1 MSSVV
6 RQIAAPRHDVYA
18 SLLDAAAVERW
29 RVPDDMTSRVHE
41 FDPREG
47 GSFRVSL
54 SYTDATRA
62 GKTSRNT
69 DTYRGRFVELVPDRR
84 VVEAI
89 EFETGDVSMR
99 GEMRITTTLTDA
111 PAGGTNVEMSFEG
124 LPPGVRPEDNDEGTR
139 MALAR
144 LAALLEAATRPP
156 ARTRPRSAPAESPG
170 RRAARRSARPRSR
183 GPSRACALR
192 AA

>member
-1 MSSVV
+1 MSKVV

-18 SLLDAAAVERW
+18 ALLDAAAVASW
-29 RVPDDMTSRVHE
+29 RVPDDMTSLVHE

-69 DTYRGRFVELVPDRR
+69 DTYRGRFLELVPDRR
-84 VVEAI
+84 VVEAV
-89 EFETGDVSMR
+89 EFDTGDASMR
-99 GEMRITTTLTDA
+99 GEIRITTTLTDA
-111 PAGGTNVEMSFEG
+111 PAGGTEIEMSFEG
-124 LPPGVRPEDNDEGTR
+124 LPSGVRREDNDEGTR

-144 LAALLEAATRPP
+144 LAALLETPTRPP
-156 ARTRPRSAPAESPG
+156 A
-170 RRAARRSARPRSR
+170 
-183 GPSRACALR
+183 
-192 AA
+192 